1 MDAVTITLVAIV
13 AITLTFGFANGFR
26 DANGTIATSVSTH
39 ALTPHIALAM
49 ATSMNLLGA
58 LISTGVAQTVGA
70 EIIATPSGSAGMA
83 AILAAVV
90 GATLWNLLTWR
101 LGLPSSSSYALIGGL
116 IGAAVAATTGV
127 HWDGVATK
135 VLLPMVLSPLIAFT
149 IAIAVHT
156 GIMWLFRGSRRV
168 SALNRGFRLAQ
179 TFSTAGVALGHGL
192 QDAQK
197 TMGVIVL
204 ALVSIGYQ
212 DSFDVPLWVIL
223 SVAAAMAAGT
233 YAGGWRFLRTPS
245 RGVVQLDA
253 PRAFAGEA
261 TAASVLYVTAAAGVP
276 VSAMQAMTSGVVGAA
291 TTRGRAAVRWGVLRT
306 MFVAWAFTLPGAATA
321 AALVFTLTDLAL
333 PSI

>member
-1 MDAVTITLVAIV
+1 MDTVTITLVAIV
-13 AITLTFGFANGFR
+13 AITLAFGFANGFR
-26 DANGTIATSVSTH
+26 DANGTIATSVGTH

-58 LISTGVAQTVGA
+58 LISTGVAQRVGT

-83 AILAAVV
+83 VILAAVV
-90 GATLWNLLTWR
+90 GASLWNLLTWR
-101 LGLPSSSSYALIGGL
+101 FGLPSSSSYALIGGL

-135 VLLPMVLSPLIAFT
+135 ILQPMVLSPLIAFT
-149 IAIAVHT
+149 IAVHT
-156 GIMWLFRGSRRV
+156 GIMWLFRGARRV

-233 YAGGWRFLRTPS
+233 YAGGWWLLRTPS
-245 RGVVQLDA
+245 LGVVQLDA

-276 VSAMQAMTSGVVGAA
+276 VSAMQTMASGVVGAA

-306 MFVAWAFTLPGAATA
+306 MFVAWACTLPGAAVA